1 MTRPGFHLADAHLP
15 EGVVSLVEVPAL
27 AISSTDCRDRVE
39 RGMPVWY
46 LVPDGVVQYIEKRA
60 PLPRDAAP
68 PPPTSRPATDD
79 GPPSAPTDTHYQ
91 EVPR

>member
-27 AISSTDCRDRVE
+27 AISSTDCRDRVG

-46 LVPDGVVQYIEKRA
+46 LVPDGVVQYIEKRGLYREVPRRPRRQALRPRPTA
-60 PLPRDAAP
+60 PVR
-68 PPPTSRPATDD
+68 PTTL
-79 GPPSAPTDTHYQ
+79 Q